1 MKLIIALML
10 ILSQNVFAL
19 GAHVHGLASL
29 DVATEKNQILIMFKS
44 PGFSVFGFGGKPK
57 TENQKTKVN
66 EIKNNWDK
74 NENLFGLKGSKCQIK
89 SHDFNVKYTGKSHSD
104 VDAELTLECDKDVK
118 GAELEVKIIEKW
130 KKIKEI
136 HLQLLRADGTVGSK
150 KFKDKV
156 YKIKL

>member
-19 GAHVHGLASL
+19 GAHVHGLAGL
-29 DVATEKNQILIMFKS
+29 DVATDKNQILIMFKT
-44 PGFSVFGFGGKPK
+44 PGFSAFGFGHKPK
-57 TENQKTKVN
+57 SKEQKEKFN
-66 EIKNNWDK
+66 EVKNNWIK
-74 NENLFGLKGSKCQIK
+74 NENLFGLKGSMCKIK
-89 SHDFNVKYTGKSHSD
+89 SQNFSVEYTGKSHSELN
-104 VDAELTLECDKDVK
+104 AELTLECDKDVK
-118 GAELEVKIIEKW
+118 GTELEVKIIEKW

-156 YKIKL
+156 YTIKL